1 MIVALLILVVAAIV
15 FPRLVRFV
23 LTLAAFGLLFVVAS
37 CIDHA
42 KAAEPSQSMI
52 DNAIAFS
59 NCARGNAVSASS
71 ELHKISKLGGDV
83 VTPLIMSCS
92 TLVDSYVHFC
102 QASGYAEDRC
112 FGDLKVI
119 VEDVLKQTPH

>member
-1 MIVALLILVVAAIV
+1 LS
-15 FPRLVRFV
+15 
-23 LTLAAFGLLFVVAS
+23 LFS
-37 CIDHA
+37 FSSSP
-42 KAAEPSQSMI
+42 PS
-52 DNAIAFS
+52 
-59 NCARGNAVSASS
+59 SS
-71 ELHKISKLGGDV
+71 RASKLGGDV